1 MSILHQKMLRV
12 TYQLLP
18 FLLPLLDY
26 LIYDHLL
33 TRYQKHWLV
42 QLEEALDLTPLEQGC
57 AGYHR
62 GSGKGS
68 AVFHPVRCLVRAV
81 LVKYLFNL
89 SYRQT
94 EEKLDRD
101 LLVKWFVGYSLFARP
116 PDHTTLQ
123 RFEIWLLNHQPHLCF
138 DTLLSQIKGLD
149 PQDWRSERQLV
160 DTFAMLAR
168 AAKGRLIPLIRQAC
182 QKLIATLQ
190 AADPERAALILTALD
205 QVALFGQ
212 VGDKPTRALSAAE
225 RADQLQQVV
234 NQALI
239 LHRLVTA
246 SLAQQPLPA
255 QDHLAVEA
263 WLARLHKIIFDE
275 TDVTPPADAETPDT
289 TPNHTET
296 APPPP
301 LTVTE
306 RPNGHKGS
314 YRLVNLNDVEATFR
328 HHGADK
334 GEAAKIAF
342 NASLLTGTIYVHY
355 TQADTGARPDNEALP
370 DLLLAQ
376 YEQFGFFPLKVVGD
390 QIYGYGKVRATVDQ
404 TTNGQTQMVA
414 LLPNTLKNPDRYG
427 PLEFTFDADKLTLT
441 CPNQVVSDKF
451 TDKPDQGGR
460 TFRFTYKMCQGCP
473 LKDKCRKPTAS
484 PKSRRSVFVSYY
496 RDYNL
501 DALAYN
507 QSDAFKL
514 DIKQRP
520 TIERL
525 IFNLTNLH
533 GARRAKSTGL
543 QKANFQLRMQATAFN
558 IRQLLRRWPKL
569 KASLPAA

>member
-1 MSILHQKMLRV
+1 MTILHQKMLLV
-12 TYQLLP
+12 TYQVLP

-26 LIYDHLL
+26 LIYDDLL

-42 QLEEALDLTPLEQGC
+42 HLEEALDLTPLEQGC
-57 AGYHR
+57 AAYHR

-68 AVFHPVRCLVRAV
+68 AVYHPVRCLVRAL

-94 EEKLDRD
+94 EEKIDRD
-101 LLVKWFVGYSLFARP
+101 LLVKWFVGYSLFAQP

-123 RFEIWLLNHQPHLCF
+123 RFEIWLLNHQPHLFF
-138 DTLLSQIKGLD
+138 DNILNQIKGVD
-149 PQDWRSERQLV
+149 PQDWRKEVQIV

-182 QKLIATLQ
+182 QKLLATLET
-190 AADPERAALILTALD
+190 ADPERAALSLTALD

-212 VGDKPTRALSAAE
+212 VGDKPTRALSAEE
-225 RADQLQQVV
+225 RADRLQQVV
-234 NQALI
+234 NQALL

-246 SLAQQPLPA
+246 SLAQSPLPA
-255 QDHLAVEA
+255 QDHLAVET
-263 WLARLHKIIFDE
+263 WLERLHKIIFDE
-275 TDVTPPADAETPDT
+275 TKVTSPADAATPQ
-289 TPNHTET
+289 TEPAPT
-296 APPPP
+296 DPPPP

-306 RPNGHKGS
+306 RPNGQKGS
-314 YRLVNLNDVEATFR
+314 YRIVNLNDPEATFR

-342 NASLLTGTIYVHY
+342 NASLLTGQLYVHW
-355 TQADTGARPDNEALP
+355 TQADTGARPDSEALP
-370 DLLLAQ
+370 ELLKAQ
-376 YEQFGFFPLKVVGD
+376 HDHFDFFPAKVIGD
-390 QIYGYGKVRATVDQ
+390 QIYGYGKVRAAVDQ
-404 TTNGQTQMVA
+404 TTHGQTQMVA
-414 LLPNTLKNPDRYG
+414 LLPDTLKRKGLYG
-427 PLEFTFDADKLTLT
+427 PLAFIFDPDKLTLT

-451 TDKPDQGGR
+451 TANPGGR
-460 TFRFTYKMCQGCP
+460 TFRFTSKMCQDCP
-473 LKDKCRKPTAS
+473 LKAHCRKPTAA

-496 RDYNL
+496 RNYNL

-507 QSDAFKL
+507 KTAPFKR
-514 DIKQRP
+514 DIKLRP

-558 IRQLLRRWPKL
+558 LRQLLRRWPKL
-569 KASLPAA
+569 KVSLAAA